1 MGTMISLVNVTED
14 CDESIRKAVY
24 KSIDL
29 IDFKFPKRLQNIVI
43 KPALCYYWD
52 VSTGETTDP
61 RVVSAV
67 IDYVRE
73 RGNAE
78 SEIFVVESDAT
89 AMRTTFVF
97 KVLHYEEV
105 TERKKVKL
113 VNLSL
118 DESIK
123 MPVNGFHFSEI
134 NVPRTIKEADLFIS
148 VPKLKL
154 HSLTGISC
162 VLKNQFGCIPYQR
175 KIRYHPHINEVLAD
189 LNYVM
194 RPNLCVVD
202 GIVVKGKSPLRLD
215 LIMAGTDAV
224 AVDSVAARI
233 MGFNPRRIKHLTSA
247 AKKGVG
253 SIDDAIL
260 IGESLESFKR
270 KFPRFGR
277 IEKVVANFMDKSY
290 QIYRK
295 ITKDSGLVGASL

>member
-1 MGTMISLVNVTED
+1 MISLVNATED

-24 KSIDL
+24 ESIDL

-61 RVVSAV
+61 RVVGAV

-89 AMRTTFVF
+89 AMRARFVF
-97 KVLHYEEV
+97 KVLDYEEMA
-105 TERKKVKL
+105 ERKKVKL

-118 DESIK
+118 DEYTKTPI
-123 MPVNGFHFSEI
+123 NGEYFSEI
-134 NVPRTIKEADLFIS
+134 NVPRTISDANLFVS

-154 HSLTGISC
+154 HSLTKISC
-162 VLKNQFGCIPYQR
+162 VLKNQFGCIPHQR

-194 RPNLCVVD
+194 RPNLCIVD
-202 GIVVKGKSPLRLD
+202 GIVVKGKFPLKLD

-233 MGFNPRRIKHLTSA
+233 MGFNPRRIKHLTLA

-253 SIDDAIL
+253 SMNDAI
-260 IGESLESFKR
+260 IVGENLESFKR
-270 KFPRFGR
+270 KFSSFGR
-277 IEKVVANFMDKSY
+277 MERVVASLMNKTY

-295 ITKDSGLVGASL
+295 ITKDSGLVGISP